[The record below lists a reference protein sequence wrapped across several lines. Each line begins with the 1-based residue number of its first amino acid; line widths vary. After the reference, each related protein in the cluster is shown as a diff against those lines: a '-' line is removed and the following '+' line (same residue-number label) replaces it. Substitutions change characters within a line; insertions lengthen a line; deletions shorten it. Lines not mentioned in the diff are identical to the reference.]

1 MDDETELTDDV
12 EEMDDT
18 SLIDEETDEVE
29 EETLPT
35 LTYRVENGRI
45 TTMVDERE
53 AMVQAVDKILKTD
66 RFTYP
71 IYTED
76 YGNDLSEL
84 FGKSFDYATVE
95 VKRMIVEALM
105 ADDRVNSVVIDSI
118 EKVDANTLAVSG
130 SVDTIYGPLGVES
143 EVAIESESD

>member
-1 MDDETELTDDV
+1 MDEEELTDDV
-12 EEMDDT
+12 EELEDT
-18 SLIDEETDEVE
+18 SLVDEDTDEIE

-45 TTMVDERE
+45 TSMVDERE

-71 IYTED
+71 IYDED

-84 FGKSFDYATVE
+84 FGKTFSYAKVE
-95 VKRMIVEALM
+95 VKRMIAEALM
-105 ADDRVNSVVIDSI
+105 ADDRINSVVIDGI
-118 EKVDANTLAVSG
+118 EKVDTNTLAVSG
-130 SVDTIYGPLGVES
+130 SVDTIYGTLGVES
-143 EVAIESESD
+143 EVAIESESN